1 MYCQLK
7 LSSAFI
13 KCHFCKVHHNME
25 ITFMMTLNVSK
36 LINTDPNN
44 LEAGNF
50 KQRLNITRVI
60 CLYQVGKSCEKE
72 HMVE

>member
-1 MYCQLK
+1 
-7 LSSAFI
+7 
-13 KCHFCKVHHNME
+13 ME

-50 KQRLNITRVI
+50 KQRLNVTSVI
-60 CLYQVGKSCEKE
+60 YLYQVGKLL
-72 HMVE
+72 

>member
-1 MYCQLK
+1 
-7 LSSAFI
+7 
-13 KCHFCKVHHNME
+13 ME